1 MFMPVIFAC
10 LINGQC
16 EFYTDDVTNR
26 KSCEEV
32 VKKHVLMA
40 QESKRFTMAYGACLQ
55 VTFAKT
61 KDI

>member
-16 EFYTDDVTNR
+16 EFYTDDVVSR
-26 KSCEEV
+26 KSCEEAV
-32 VKKHVLMA
+32 LKHVKMA
-40 QESKRFTMAYGACLQ
+40 QESGRFIAAYGACLQ
-55 VTFAKT
+55 VTFAKS

>member
-10 LINGQC
+10 LLNGQC
-16 EFYTDDVTNR
+16 EFYTDDVTNIKACEAAV
-26 KSCEEV
+26 KS
-32 VKKHVLMA
+32 HIQMA
-40 QESKRFTMAYGACLQ
+40 QQSGKFSMAYGSCIQ